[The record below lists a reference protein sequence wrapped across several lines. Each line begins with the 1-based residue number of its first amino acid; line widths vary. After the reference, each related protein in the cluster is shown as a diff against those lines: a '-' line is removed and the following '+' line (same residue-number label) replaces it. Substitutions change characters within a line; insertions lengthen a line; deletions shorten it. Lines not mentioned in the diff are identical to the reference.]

1 MIQSGRHQQ
10 SSEPEM
16 SVVEIRLNPSDLS
29 REMSE
34 MRVWLDEHR
43 FEASSFS
50 CRHEEDRVLVCLEFA
65 QALEAQAFANHF
77 AIEQSA
83 RTAKPGDEP
92 ARGTLV
98 TGLSPSGVVG

>member
-1 MIQSGRHQQ
+1 
-10 SSEPEM
+10 M

-50 CRHEEDRVLVCLEFA
+50 CCHEEDRVLVCLEFA
-65 QALEAQAFANHF
+65 RAFEAQAFANHF
-77 AIEQSA
+77 AIETSA
-83 RTAKPGDEP
+83 RTAEAGDEL

-98 TGLSPSGVVG
+98 TGLLPSGVVG

>member
-1 MIQSGRHQQ
+1 
-10 SSEPEM
+10 M

-29 REMSE
+29 REMSA

-50 CRHEEDRVLVCLEFA
+50 CRNEEDRVLVCLEFA
-65 QALEAQAFANHF
+65 RAFEAQAFADHF
-77 AIEQSA
+77 AIETSA
-83 RTAKPGDEP
+83 RTAEAGDEL

-98 TGLSPSGVVG
+98 TGLLPSGVVG

>member
-1 MIQSGRHQQ
+1 
-10 SSEPEM
+10 M

-29 REMSE
+29 REMSA

-65 QALEAQAFANHF
+65 RPYEAQAFASHF
-77 AIEQSA
+77 VLETSA
-83 RTAKPGDEP
+83 RTTPDAGDELP
-92 ARGTLV
+92 RGPLL
-98 TGLSPSGVVG
+98 TGLSPSGLVG

>member
-1 MIQSGRHQQ
+1 
-10 SSEPEM
+10 M
-16 SVVEIRLNPSDLS
+16 SVVEIRLNPRDLS

-34 MRVWLDEHR
+34 MRVWLDDHR

-77 AIEQSA
+77 AIKPSA
-83 RTAKPGDEP
+83 RAAKASDEL